1 MAAPA
6 TTRSVVRAIFAAF
19 MTKSCVAAPTYL
31 LYSGE
36 YDAHSI
42 NTKERHKGLERC
54 PVEFFWKVLHQA
66 LDFFGFSCA
75 VAGPKNA
82 CIFSTSPR
90 WHDKDQ
96 DPGQPRERNLSL
108 EDVAE

>member
-1 MAAPA
+1 MIPLNQSAQRNV
-6 TTRSVVRAIFAAF
+6 TRVSN
-19 MTKSCVAAPTYL
+19 VARL
-31 LYSGE
+31 SFSG
-36 YDAHSI
+36 
-42 NTKERHKGLERC
+42 R
-54 PVEFFWKVLHQA
+54 FLHQA

-96 DPGQPRERNLSL
+96 DPGQPTERNLSL